1 MCMQT
6 QTQDFISTSGHLQV
20 HLSLSEYNTSY
31 IFVNDIFNDRLIM
44 RYFNNHDSA
53 VDWIK
58 SFKED
63 YQ

>member
-6 QTQDFISTSGHLQV
+6 QTQDFISVSGHLQV
-20 HLSLSEYNTSY
+20 HLSLSDYNTSY

-44 RYFNNHDSA
+44 RYFSDHETA

-58 SFKED
+58 SLKD
-63 YQ
+63 HY

>member
-6 QTQDFISTSGHLQV
+6 QTQDFISSSGHLQV

-44 RYFNNHDSA
+44 RYFSDHDSA
-53 VDWIK
+53 VSWIK